1 MGNFPLGRKNLP
13 TRVRLSDCRVPQ
25 SFEKSA
31 RSLRHRH
38 CVWLIRALTR
48 SKSARQVMF
57 PSKSISTL
65 VCAGAI
71 CFALA
76 PGAGAQTTTT
86 FLAIGS
92 DPEDPVGNG
101 TDVYLDSQT
110 ATFTSFQ
117 SSGPGRHFW
126 SATIQPTN
134 NSPTPGDNLH
144 AAQRRRPHPGQT
156 ARGGMPC
163 GSHPPA

>member
-1 MGNFPLGRKNLP
+1 
-13 TRVRLSDCRVPQ
+13 
-25 SFEKSA
+25 
-31 RSLRHRH
+31 
-38 CVWLIRALTR
+38 
-48 SKSARQVMF
+48 MF

-92 DPEDPVGNG
+92 DPGDPVGNG

-110 ATFTSFQ
+110 ATFTSF
-117 SSGPGRHFW
+117 
-126 SATIQPTN
+126 I
-134 NSPTPGDNLH
+134 
-144 AAQRRRPHPGQT
+144 
-156 ARGGMPC
+156 
-163 GSHPPA
+163 